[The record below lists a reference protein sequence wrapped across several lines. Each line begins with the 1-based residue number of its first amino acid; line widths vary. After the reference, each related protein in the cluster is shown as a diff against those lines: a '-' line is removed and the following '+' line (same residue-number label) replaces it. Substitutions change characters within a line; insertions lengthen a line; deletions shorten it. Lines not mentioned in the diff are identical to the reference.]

1 MKNRIFLFTVLFLA
15 STSVFAFDAFKPN
28 KDQANDVAQKLES
41 AKQASEKEAAAQVK
55 YITGTVLEG
64 SFSKDQLAG
73 KDGVTLKQGIINITF
88 YVEPK
93 KGSSYGDIVYKAV
106 KTDKFDTLEFNME
119 TEKLVS
125 GDPHA
130 PVDVSVIVSAIKNGK
145 EVQTGKAVVLTVEAL
160 SLYSIEPSSSDK
172 NDNQGPSIGADGKCT
187 RCGSSD
193 PYHCNGSY
201 TGPCNGEKKDTV
213 KTSVPTKVVYQ
224 EEVVHVP
231 GCKDPYHCGCPT
243 EQVRKVVPMEKVH
256 VKVHKADCQDPYHCD
271 CPTKVEYR

>member
-15 STSVFAFDAFKPN
+15 SSSVFAFDAFKPN
-28 KDQANDVAQKLES
+28 QDQANDVAQKLES

-73 KDGVTLKQGIINITF
+73 KDGVTLKQGVINITF

-119 TEKLVS
+119 TARLSKS
-125 GDPHA
+125 DPHS

-145 EVQTGKAVVLTVEAL
+145 EVQTGKALILTVEAL
-160 SLYSIEPSSSDK
+160 SLYSIEPSSSA
-172 NDNQGPSIGADGKCT
+172 ADYQAPASSVCPK
-187 RCGSSD
+187 CGSRD
-193 PYHCNGSY
+193 PHHCVECC
-201 TGPCNGEKKDTV
+201 TGTPEKKDTV
-213 KTSVPTKVVYQ
+213 KSATPTKVVYE

-231 GCKDPYHCGCPT
+231 SCKDPYHCGCPT
-243 EQVRKVVPMEKVH
+243 EQVKKVVPMEKVY
-256 VKVHKADCQDPYHCD
+256 VKQHTADCKDKYHCD